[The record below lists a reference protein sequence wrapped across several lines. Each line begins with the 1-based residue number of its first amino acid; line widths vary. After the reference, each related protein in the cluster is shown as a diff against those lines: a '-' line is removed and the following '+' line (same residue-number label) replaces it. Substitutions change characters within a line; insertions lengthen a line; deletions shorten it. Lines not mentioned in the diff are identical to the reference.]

1 MELLTPAEMAKADR
15 HAIETG
21 TSGFELMQRAG
32 DAVARVALRVI
43 EGETGRRQ
51 IIVLCGPGNNG
62 GDGFI
67 AAKLLAEAGHTVV
80 VSLLGS
86 EGVLRGD
93 AAAARRQYSGPL
105 ANASLAKLDGSELI
119 IDALFGAG
127 LSRPVEGDAAALLR
141 RINGA
146 HDAGALVIAIDL
158 PSGISGATGA
168 ILGEAVMADET
179 VTFFRRKPG
188 HLLYPGR
195 GRSGRV
201 HVENIGISADA
212 IEALNIAT
220 FMNAPALW
228 AQVLPSPASDGH
240 KYDRGHTLILAGG
253 IEGCGASRL
262 AARAALRVGSG
273 LVTLAVP
280 SEALASQ
287 AAANTA
293 VMVRR
298 ADGPRGWMALLADRR
313 RNVAALGPAAGVGEE
328 TVTKVLA
335 ALSSKRMVV
344 IDADGLT
351 SFAEKPELLF
361 GAIKEEAPG
370 AAVLTP
376 HEGEFARLFHA
387 APEFVALGSGGQNL
401 DKLSRARLAAQASG
415 AVIVLKGADTVIA
428 APDGRAAINENAT
441 PYLATAGSGDALT
454 GIIGGLLAQKMPAF
468 EAACAGVWIHAQA
481 GIEFGPGLIA
491 EDLPEMLPRVLRGLH
506 ASLQR
511 GAEGGK
517 VQVEDRG

>member
-1 MELLTPAEMAKADR
+1 MELLTPSEMAKVDR
-15 HAIETG
+15 HAIEAG
-21 TSGFELMQRAG
+21 TSGLELMQRAG
-32 DAVARVALRVI
+32 EGVARVALRAM
-43 EGETGRRQ
+43 EADAGRRA
-51 IIVLCGPGNNG
+51 IIVFCGPGNNG
-62 GDGFI
+62 GDGFV
-67 AAKLLAEAGHTVV
+67 AAKLLTEAGHTVT
-80 VSLLGS
+80 VSLFGS
-86 EGVLRGD
+86 ESVLQGD
-93 AAAARRQYSGPL
+93 AAAARQQFSGPL
-105 ANASLAKLDGSELI
+105 VDALVAKLDGSELI

-127 LSRPVEGDAAALLR
+127 LSRPIEGEAAALLR
-141 RINGA
+141 QINGA
-146 HDAGALVIAIDL
+146 HEKGARVIAVDL

-168 ILGEAVMADET
+168 VLGEAVLADET

-195 GRSGRV
+195 ARCGRV
-201 HVENIGISADA
+201 HVEDIGISADA
-212 IEALNIAT
+212 VAALNIAS
-220 FMNAPALW
+220 FVNAPALW
-228 AQVLPSPASDGH
+228 IKALPSPAIDGH

-253 IEGCGASRL
+253 IEGCGAARL

-298 ADGPRGWMALLADRR
+298 ADGPQGWMGLLADPR

-335 ALSSKRMVV
+335 AVSSKRMIV

-361 GAIKEEAPG
+361 DAIKQSPG

-387 APEFVALGSGGQNL
+387 APEFVALGSGGQKL

-428 APDGRAAINENAT
+428 APDGRAAINENGT
-441 PYLATAGSGDALT
+441 PYLATAGAGDALT
-454 GIIGGLLAQKMPAF
+454 GIIGGLLAQKMPAW
-468 EAACAGVWIHAQA
+468 EAACAGAWLHAQA

-491 EDLPEMLPRVLRGLH
+491 EDLPEMLPRVLRRL
-506 ASLQR
+506 STKR
-511 GAEGGK
+511 GG
-517 VQVEDRG
+517 D